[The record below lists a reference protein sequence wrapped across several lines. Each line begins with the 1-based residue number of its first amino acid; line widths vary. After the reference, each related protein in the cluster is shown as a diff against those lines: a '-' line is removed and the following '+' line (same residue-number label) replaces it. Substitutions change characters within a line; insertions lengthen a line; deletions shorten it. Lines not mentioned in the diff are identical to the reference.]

1 MGKWFLDFSFWIQSY
16 RTAQTAHCAVH
27 NVHCIH
33 MSVCY
38 WEPRL
43 KLRKKMALLWTI
55 GVLVGWSEALNLIL
69 RRLLISPSVVQL
81 AALVCIVLQY
91 AAKHIDQY
99 PTFVH

>member
-43 KLRKKMALLWTI
+43 KLRKKNGIVVNYWC
-55 GVLVGWSEALNLIL
+55 VGWLKRGLEPDPPPASHLPI
-69 RRLLISPSVVQL
+69 RSPTGRTVV
-81 AALVCIVLQY
+81 CGVLQY
-91 AAKHIDQY
+91 AAKHIDQ
-99 PTFVH
+99 